1 MKRVENN
8 CKSQLDEELLSSL
21 RRMVMDGKP
30 YLEHDSTR
38 DAEVLYNKKIGRKRT
53 YKENDLATR
62 TPMRIKIVLKCIKTF
77 QLPDN
82 QNYYFIHIQC
92 LLSYFAKRV
101 VATDCSKM
109 CSYCSAS
116 STLIQGHLSKP
127 CTESTG
133 QDGCLSIN
141 NLGQETGLL

>member
-1 MKRVENN
+1 
-8 CKSQLDEELLSSL
+8 
-21 RRMVMDGKP
+21 MDGKP

-82 QNYYFIHIQC
+82 QNYYFIHVQC

-101 VATDCSKM
+101 VVTDCSK
-109 CSYCSAS
+109 SVHIVA
-116 STLIQGHLSKP
+116 
-127 CTESTG
+127 
-133 QDGCLSIN
+133 
-141 NLGQETGLL
+141 LLPL